1 MLWHTSCDTQRHMP
15 RGEAAVVSFGRPVF
29 SYAIEKLNPGRRR
42 T

>member
-15 RGEAAVVSFGRPVF
+15 CGEVVVAIFGRPAF
-29 SYAIEKLNPGRRR
+29 SYAGEKLNLGRRR